1 MSRTSSKATGRKY
14 SHSATRR
21 GQLMISPSRWLWTL
35 RPKLRQKACSAD
47 FHEDE
52 EARKVDD
59 AGLVGIGPLDAAAGA
74 EFDGHVSCR
83 GGRR

>member
-1 MSRTSSKATGRKY
+1 M
-14 SHSATRR
+14 
-21 GQLMISPSRWLWTL
+21 MSPSRSLWTL
-35 RPKLRQKACSAD
+35 RPRLRQKACLGG

-59 AGLVGIGPLDAAAGA
+59 ASLIGIGPLDAAAGA

-83 GGRR
+83 VGRMSLGSRP